1 MSRSLRSLV
10 VAALL
15 LLGGVATLA
24 TPAAIRR
31 QPPVSPPAA
40 VSPAAV
46 ATPTL
51 QPTAVAGSALT
62 TPTPQATATAG
73 GTVSRPTATPIVPTP
88 TATMIPL
95 PDVGLAQQAR
105 FAPDA
110 LVIPRIGV
118 DARIVSVGVTPDG
131 QLEAPVD
138 YSTVG
143 WYAAGTLPGAP
154 GRAVLDGHLD
164 SRTGPAVFYRL
175 GELAVGDEIIV
186 RMGAGRDDLR
196 FVVTESALFWT
207 DEAPLDR
214 IYGASEQPE
223 LVLITCDGP
232 FDGGGGGYLQRRVI
246 FATLA
251 ESAPS

>member
-1 MSRSLRSLV
+1 M
-10 VAALL
+10 
-15 LLGGVATLA
+15 
-24 TPAAIRR
+24 
-31 QPPVSPPAA
+31 
-40 VSPAAV
+40 
-46 ATPTL
+46 
-51 QPTAVAGSALT
+51 
-62 TPTPQATATAG
+62 ATATVDGMA
-73 GTVSRPTATPIVPTP
+73 SRPTPTASLPTP
-88 TATMIPL
+88 TATTIPL
-95 PDVGLAQQAR
+95 PEAGRAQQAR
-105 FAPDA
+105 FAPIA
-110 LVIPRIGV
+110 LAIPRIGV
-118 DARIVSVGVTPDG
+118 DARIVSVGVTPEG
-131 QLEAPVD
+131 QLEAPAD

-143 WYAAGTLPGAP
+143 WYAAGTLPGEP
-154 GRAVLDGHLD
+154 GSAVLDGHLD

-251 ESAPS
+251 DSAPS